1 MNITTELAAYSPRE
15 ERLNILSHMV
25 AAVLSAIALFAL
37 LVRAAPLEGWLPLI
51 SAVIYGSC
59 MTCLYIA
66 SSCYHSAVQ
75 PIRRQRLKVFDHA
88 AIYLLIAGTYTPFTL
103 ITLAGSVGWWLF
115 GVSWSMAAVGITL
128 KLFFTGRFKVLSTA
142 MYVLMGWLIIF
153 AYNPLI
159 ASLAAGGM
167 FWLLTGGVIYT
178 LGAVLY
184 SIKKI
189 PYNHAIF
196 HLATV
201 IASGCHFI
209 AIYCYVLV

>member
-1 MNITTELAAYSPRE
+1 MNITTELAAYSARE
-15 ERLNILSHMV
+15 ERLNILSHKI
-25 AAVLSAIALFAL
+25 AAVLSAIALIAL
-37 LVRAAPLEGWLPLI
+37 IIRAAPLEGWLPLI
-51 SAVIYGSC
+51 SAAIYGSC

-66 SSCYHSAVQ
+66 SSCYHSAVK
-75 PIRRQRLKVFDHA
+75 PNRRLRLKVFDHA

-103 ITLAGSVGWWLF
+103 VTLAGPVGWTLF
-115 GVSWSMAAVGITL
+115 AVSWSMAAVGITL
-128 KLFFTGRFKVLSTA
+128 KLFYTGRFKILSTA
-142 MYVLMGWLIIF
+142 MYVFMGWLIIF
-153 AYNPLI
+153 AYTPLI
-159 ASLAAGGM
+159 ESFAADGM
-167 FWLLTGGVIYT
+167 FWLLTGGIIYT

-196 HLATV
+196 HIATV